1 MEDLHTT
8 PALVMGETGLTPK
21 EQEVMDHLVEAIR
34 GFTGLEIEHPHELD
48 DFLQSIHRLQDLL
61 AIRVARR
68 MFPEGW
74 YRTPPKPPEMPPNLR
89 YKGGNPNPIE
99 EE

>member
-1 MEDLHTT
+1 
-8 PALVMGETGLTPK
+8 MGETIIEIDEEGKVLHPTGLTDK
-21 EQEVMDHLVEAIR
+21 EQEVMDSLVAAINR
-34 GFTGLEIEHPHELD
+34 YAGLEIEHPHEFD

-74 YRTPPKPPEMPPNLR
+74 YRIPPKPDPRMDKEPKWR
-89 YKGGNPNPIE
+89 GGWW
-99 EE
+99 

>member
-1 MEDLHTT
+1 
-8 PALVMGETGLTPK
+8 MGETGLTPK

-74 YRTPPKPPEMPPNLR
+74 YRTPAKPDPRMGKEPPWIDQGKDPKDDHN
-89 YKGGNPNPIE
+89 K
-99 EE
+99 